1 MSGSPQRQHSQ
12 KNNVKKK
19 EYLELAIKGAVDE
32 GSQEEVG

>member
-12 KNNVKKK
+12 NNVKKK